1 MPKRLPDLTARIGGC
16 HHRPGAQ
23 DFGSGRWMRG
33 GGIPVIAAMLLATGL
48 AGAWLMQAVPNA
60 HAESRGHDADRFQSD
75 SGGTGSG
82 QAGRRDA
89 SAHDLAILM
98 SQASQYQPAQVRELA
113 QARLQSVPHLAQ
125 ALAIVL
131 QGPERDQALTYL
143 ESNDPVDAPSLA
155 EPVRAAILGMA
166 GDLRDEIRRT
176 RALRGDHFVPQ
187 VRRILAAAD
196 KFEPYGVDYLPA
208 VRAVREA
215 LAEPHP
221 QGGELRCRQVLERW
235 LAKHAKAGMRQ
246 AQRLAPALA

>member
-1 MPKRLPDLTARIGGC
+1 MPNTLPDPTAPIGRCDEAPAGQ
-16 HHRPGAQ
+16 RPGY
-23 DFGSGRWMRG
+23 GRWMRWG
-33 GGIPVIAAMLLATGL
+33 GVPMIAAMLFATGL
-48 AGAWLMQAVPNA
+48 AGVWRLQVLPDA
-60 HAESRGHDADRFQSD
+60 HAESRGLDAVSPQPD
-75 SGGTGSG
+75 SAATAPG

-89 SAHDLAILM
+89 PAHGLAILM
-98 SQASQYQPAQVRELA
+98 SQASQYQPAQVREPA
-113 QARLQSVPHLAQ
+113 QARLQSVPDLAR
-125 ALAIVL
+125 ALAVVL

-143 ESNDPVDAPSLA
+143 ESNDPVDAPLLA

-166 GDLRDEIRRT
+166 ADLRDEIRRT

-246 AQRLAPALA
+246 AQRPAPALA